1 MVTHHIFMADVRTV
15 HAFVRPAGEAPDV
28 AKKIVTSVVAFTVSV
43 KMELVFVWPA
53 GMAYIVP
60 SRDVPVGV
68 PIMEAVKLISK
79 VNGVVIVILD
89 GKAQIVRS
97 DWKLDVTMVMMMIK
111 VRYFFGAK
119 IQISLI

>member
-1 MVTHHIFMADVRTV
+1 MADVRTV

-28 AKKIVTSVVAFTVSV
+28 AKKIVTSVVAFMVSV
-43 KMELVFVWPA
+43 KMELVFVWPV

-89 GKAQIVRS
+89 GKALIVRS
-97 DWKLDVTMVMMMIK
+97 DWKLDVTMVMMTIK
-111 VRYFFGAK
+111 V
-119 IQISLI
+119 I